1 MLSIVVEQSAS
12 FKRRH
17 HRVSGAHWALA
28 LAMSFPAAPAL
39 AEESQ
44 PQGAALAGALP
55 EDAASAEGDAIIVT
69 ASTTLAGA
77 RAKIEEVAG
86 GASLV
91 DSSIVEKGRV
101 LTNQDVLAFQPGVY
115 AQAAGGAD
123 GLKISIR
130 GSAINRGTNF
140 FRTGILFQFDGLPV
154 TGPGGTPYEL
164 FEPLGLRY
172 TEVLRGANGF
182 DNGSSYLGG
191 AINYV
196 TKTGRDADL
205 LEARIEGGTYGYLK
219 GQLASGGQ
227 VGNVDYYVST
237 TYSRR
242 DGYQAQSAGKT
253 FGVVGNV
260 GIQLTPDIETR
271 FYLRYRETENQTPG
285 SLTRVEIDNNP
296 RAADPLNVR
305 RNAIRIQPG
314 SWWIANKTTFNLTDT
329 SSLSLGFVYH
339 DYPIDIETQN
349 SAIWGYTTLSGVL
362 DYVRTDS
369 LFGRDSVTRF
379 GILSADHTRGWQKV
393 FNRYTIDPATGTPHV
408 SGLPAG
414 SLLRNSDYDGADR
427 NFHLSNVSEPI
438 AGLKVTLGAALLNI
452 YRATKVTFPATY
464 ETARNSG
471 IFLPTQA
478 YSRNSW
484 DYTVRAGL
492 QYEVGP
498 NVQLYG
504 NFSRSVEP
512 ANDWSHLS
520 TAAGTFVSGPAITQ
534 AVRGLALKDQTAWTG
549 EIGARGTLPIIGTWE
564 ISAYRAHV
572 RNELLSVVIQQVPTL
587 ITAESNASPTLHQ
600 GVEIGFE
607 TKLWQSSGNPD
618 HYISTRHSYTY
629 SDFRFRNDP
638 IWRQNQLPSLPR
650 HFYQGE
656 ISYNHPSG
664 FYASADVQAASGYPE
679 DYANS
684 FSTRKYAIF
693 GATAGFSPKD
703 GDWSLF
709 LTARNIGDKGY
720 VAAVSP
726 VFNAN
731 GLDGRRSSPGDG
743 FSLIGG
749 ISVKLK

>member
-1 MLSIVVEQSAS
+1 MPLFFVEPRVSS
-12 FKRRH
+12 DRRH
-17 HRVSGAHWALA
+17 HRLSGALWVMALA
-28 LAMSFPAAPAL
+28 TILPAAPAL
-39 AEESQ
+39 AADEQ
-44 PQGAALAGALP
+44 PPVATPADIAPDEAA
-55 EDAASAEGDAIIVT
+55 DAERDAIIVT

-77 RAKIEEVAG
+77 RAKIEDVAG

-91 DSSIVEKGRV
+91 DSAVVEKGRV

-164 FEPLGLRY
+164 FEPLGLRH
-172 TEVLRGANGF
+172 TEVFRGANGF
-182 DNGSSYLGG
+182 DQGSSYLGG

-205 LEARIEGGTYGYLK
+205 LEARLEGGSYGYLK
-219 GQLASGGQ
+219 GQLASGGE
-227 VGNVDYYVST
+227 VGKVDYYVSA
-237 TYSRR
+237 TYSHR
-242 DGYQAQSAGKT
+242 DGYQIQSKGES
-253 FGVVGNV
+253 FGVLGNV

-271 FYLRYRETENQTPG
+271 FYVRYRQTENQTPG
-285 SLTRVEIDNNP
+285 SLTRAEIDNNP
-296 RAADPLNVR
+296 RAADPLNVA
-305 RNAIRIQPG
+305 RNSVRIQPG
-314 SWWIANKTTFNLTDT
+314 SWWIANKTSFNFSDN
-329 SSLSLGFVYH
+329 SKLSVGFVYH

-362 DYVRTDS
+362 DYVRTDT

-379 GILSADHTRGWQKV
+379 GILSADNTRGWQAV
-393 FNRYTIDPATGTPHV
+393 YNRYTIDPGTKAAHV

-414 SLLRNSDYDGADR
+414 SLLRVATYDGADR
-427 NFHLSNVSEPI
+427 NFHLSNVSEPLP
-438 AGLKVTLGAALLNI
+438 GLKVTIGAALLNI
-452 YRATKVTFPATY
+452 YRATKVTYPATY

-471 IFLPTQA
+471 IFRPTEP

-484 DYTVRAGL
+484 DYTFRYGL
-492 QYEVGP
+492 QYEATP
-498 NVQLYG
+498 EIQFYG
-504 NFSRSVEP
+504 NVSRSVEP

-520 TAAGTFVSGPAITQ
+520 TAAGTFISGPANTQ
-534 AVRGLALKDQTAWTG
+534 AVRGLALKDQTAWTV
-549 EIGARGTLPIIGTWE
+549 ELGARGRAPVIGNWE
-564 ISAYRAHV
+564 ISAYRAWV

-600 GVEIGFE
+600 GIEVGFD
-607 TKLWQSSGNPD
+607 TKLWTSSTNPD
-618 HYISTRHSYTY
+618 HYISTRQSYTY
-629 SDFRFRNDP
+629 SDFRFRHDP
-638 IWRQNQLPSLPR
+638 LWKQNQLPSLPR

-656 ISYNHPSG
+656 VTYNHPSG
-664 FYASADVQAASGYPE
+664 LYVSADIQAASGYPE

-684 FSTRKYAIF
+684 FRTRSYAIF
-693 GATAGFSPKD
+693 GATAGYSPKD
-703 GDWSLF
+703 GPWSLF

-743 FSLIGG
+743 FSIIGG